1 VRSTP
6 LEPGFTA
13 KGAASDCP
21 CPTGASC
28 AAIAEHDALPCGLS
42 QTGWQRTLAEVEAVP
57 FSCID
62 LSELP
67 AAEQETAL
75 EATAAELQAS
85 LNLAEGPLRVAV
97 GSGDNQPNRLLLVI
111 HHLAVDGVSWRILLE
126 DLQQAY
132 QQLSQRGSPAAFE
145 DNFLQA
151 MV

>member
-1 VRSTP
+1 
-6 LEPGFTA
+6 
-13 KGAASDCP
+13 
-21 CPTGASC
+21 
-28 AAIAEHDALPCGLS
+28 
-42 QTGWQRTLAEVEAVP
+42 VP

-75 EATAAELQAS
+75 TLLLSSGKLEPGG
-85 LNLAEGPLRVAV
+85 GPLLRVALLDLE
-97 GSGDNQPNRLLLVI
+97 DNQPNRLLVI

-126 DLQQAY
+126 DLQQVY
-132 QQLSQRGSPAAFE
+132 QQLSQGRGSPAAFE